1 MKRRITKQ
9 IKVGKVGIGSDYP
22 ISVQSM
28 TTTKT
33 RNTDETIQQ
42 VYELAN
48 NGADIVRVT
57 CNDIEAA
64 KSLVNIS
71 TRSPVPIIA
80 DIHFQYK
87 LALAAIEAG
96 VQGLRLNP
104 GNIRNEKHIKAV
116 AKEALLANVPIR
128 IGVNAGSLDKDISKK
143 YGDSTPKALVES
155 ALKELKYLEE
165 VEFHNIKIS
174 VKHSNVPLM
183 IESYRLLSEKVDY
196 PLHLGVT
203 EAGPLPGGLIKSVS
217 GISTLL
223 SEGIGDTIRFS
234 FINHMFAKWIKS
246 HRDLPMLINQWANVV
261 RWEMRTRLFL
271 RTSEFLW
278 QEGHTA
284 HKTQEEATSEALQML
299 DIYAE
304 FAENAAGVS
313 VVKGIKSANERF
325 AGATTTYSIEAMMK
339 DKKALQAGTSHELGQ
354 NFSKAFEIQYS
365 DENNE
370 LQHPFQTSWGVS
382 TRLIG
387 MIIMA
392 HGDDKGLQ
400 LPPKL
405 APTQSVLIPIIPN
418 EDSKSVVLETVNKL
432 HEELRESYRMKIDD
446 RDNISPGFKF
456 NEWELKGVPLR
467 IEIGPKDIEKNSVVF
482 SRRDGVDG
490 KNSISINEVSQKLKD
505 NLDDIQSNLLE
516 TSKNFRKDNTIHVD
530 SKAELIDTLNSTPG
544 FVTCYWDEN
553 TSDEIEIK
561 DLTKATLRCYLLENE
576 GSAKAVNNESV
587 EGKKAIFSKA
597 Y

>member
-1 MKRRITKQ
+1 MVEKITPMSEDFNEWYTDIIQQAQLADYSPVKGTMVIRPYGYSLWEGVQ
-9 IKVGKVGIGSDYP
+9 AYLDKKFKETGHENAYFPLFIPNSFIKKEAEHVEGFSPELATVTHAGGKELEEPLVVRPTS
-22 ISVQSM
+22 
-28 TTTKT
+28 
-33 RNTDETIQQ
+33 ETI
-42 VYELAN
+42 
-48 NGADIVRVT
+48 
-57 CNDIEAA
+57 
-64 KSLVNIS
+64 
-71 TRSPVPIIA
+71 
-80 DIHFQYK
+80 
-87 LALAAIEAG
+87 
-96 VQGLRLNP
+96 
-104 GNIRNEKHIKAV
+104 
-116 AKEALLANVPIR
+116 
-128 IGVNAGSLDKDISKK
+128 
-143 YGDSTPKALVES
+143 
-155 ALKELKYLEE
+155 
-165 VEFHNIKIS
+165 
-174 VKHSNVPLM
+174 
-183 IESYRLLSEKVDY
+183 
-196 PLHLGVT
+196 
-203 EAGPLPGGLIKSVS
+203 
-217 GISTLL
+217 
-223 SEGIGDTIRFS
+223 
-234 FINHMFAKWIKS
+234 INHMFARWIKS

-304 FAENAAGVS
+304 FAENAAAVS

-339 DKKALQAGTSHELGQ
+339 DMKALQAGTSHELGQ

-370 LQHPFQTSWGVS
+370 LQHPYQTSWGVS

-392 HGDDKGLQ
+392 HGDDNGLQ
-400 LPPKL
+400 LPPNL

-418 EDSKSVVLETVNKL
+418 EDSKSIVLETVNNL
-432 HEELRESYRMKIDD
+432 HEELRKDYRIKIDD

-467 IEIGPKDIEKNSVVF
+467 IEIGPKDIENNSVIF
-482 SRRDGVDG
+482 SRRDGVNG
-490 KNSISINEVSQKLKD
+490 KSSISIDDVSQKLKE

-516 TSKNFRKDNTIHVD
+516 TSKNFRKENTIHVD

-561 DLTKATLRCYLLENE
+561 DLTKATLRCYLLDNE
-576 GSAKAVNNESV
+576 DSAKSVNNESV

>member
-1 MKRRITKQ
+1 MVEKITPMSEDFNEWYTDIIQQAQLADYSPVKGTMVIRPYGYSLWEGVQ
-9 IKVGKVGIGSDYP
+9 AYLDKKFKETGHENAYFPLFIPNSFIQKEAEHVEGFSPELATVTHAGGKELEEPLVVRPTS
-22 ISVQSM
+22 
-28 TTTKT
+28 
-33 RNTDETIQQ
+33 ETI
-42 VYELAN
+42 
-48 NGADIVRVT
+48 
-57 CNDIEAA
+57 
-64 KSLVNIS
+64 
-71 TRSPVPIIA
+71 
-80 DIHFQYK
+80 
-87 LALAAIEAG
+87 
-96 VQGLRLNP
+96 
-104 GNIRNEKHIKAV
+104 
-116 AKEALLANVPIR
+116 
-128 IGVNAGSLDKDISKK
+128 
-143 YGDSTPKALVES
+143 
-155 ALKELKYLEE
+155 
-165 VEFHNIKIS
+165 
-174 VKHSNVPLM
+174 
-183 IESYRLLSEKVDY
+183 
-196 PLHLGVT
+196 
-203 EAGPLPGGLIKSVS
+203 
-217 GISTLL
+217 
-223 SEGIGDTIRFS
+223 
-234 FINHMFAKWIKS
+234 INHMFAKWIKS
-246 HRDLPMLINQWANVV
+246 HRDLPMLVNQWANVV

-400 LPPKL
+400 LPPKI

-467 IEIGPKDIEKNSVVF
+467 IELGPKDIEKNSVVF

-587 EGKKAIFSKA
+587 EGKKVIFSKA

>member
-1 MKRRITKQ
+1 MVEKITPMSEDFNEWYTDIIQQAQLADYSPVKGTMVIRPYGYSLWEGVQ
-9 IKVGKVGIGSDYP
+9 AYLDKKFKETGHENAYFPLFIPNSFIKKEAEHVEGFSPELATVTHAGGKELEEPLVVRPTS
-22 ISVQSM
+22 
-28 TTTKT
+28 
-33 RNTDETIQQ
+33 ETI
-42 VYELAN
+42 
-48 NGADIVRVT
+48 
-57 CNDIEAA
+57 
-64 KSLVNIS
+64 
-71 TRSPVPIIA
+71 
-80 DIHFQYK
+80 
-87 LALAAIEAG
+87 
-96 VQGLRLNP
+96 
-104 GNIRNEKHIKAV
+104 
-116 AKEALLANVPIR
+116 
-128 IGVNAGSLDKDISKK
+128 
-143 YGDSTPKALVES
+143 
-155 ALKELKYLEE
+155 
-165 VEFHNIKIS
+165 
-174 VKHSNVPLM
+174 
-183 IESYRLLSEKVDY
+183 
-196 PLHLGVT
+196 
-203 EAGPLPGGLIKSVS
+203 
-217 GISTLL
+217 
-223 SEGIGDTIRFS
+223 
-234 FINHMFAKWIKS
+234 INHMFARWIKS

-304 FAENAAGVS
+304 FAENAAAVS

-339 DKKALQAGTSHELGQ
+339 DMKALQAGTSHELGQ

-400 LPPKL
+400 LPPNL

-418 EDSKSVVLETVNKL
+418 EDSKSVVLETVNNL
-432 HEELRESYRMKIDD
+432 HEELRKDYRIKIDD

-467 IEIGPKDIEKNSVVF
+467 IEIGPKDIENNSVIF
-482 SRRDGVDG
+482 SRRDGVNG
-490 KNSISINEVSQKLKD
+490 KSSISIDDVSQKLKE

-516 TSKNFRKDNTIHVD
+516 TSKNFRKENTIHVD

-561 DLTKATLRCYLLENE
+561 DLTKATLRCYLLDNE
-576 GSAKAVNNESV
+576 DSAKSVNNESV

>member
-1 MKRRITKQ
+1 MVEKITPMSEDFNEWYTDIIQQAQLADYSPVKGTMVIRPYGYSLWEGVQ
-9 IKVGKVGIGSDYP
+9 AYLDKKFKETGHENAYFPLFIPNSFIQKEAEHVEGFSPELATVTHAGGKELEEPLVVRPTS
-22 ISVQSM
+22 
-28 TTTKT
+28 
-33 RNTDETIQQ
+33 ETI
-42 VYELAN
+42 
-48 NGADIVRVT
+48 
-57 CNDIEAA
+57 
-64 KSLVNIS
+64 
-71 TRSPVPIIA
+71 
-80 DIHFQYK
+80 
-87 LALAAIEAG
+87 
-96 VQGLRLNP
+96 
-104 GNIRNEKHIKAV
+104 
-116 AKEALLANVPIR
+116 
-128 IGVNAGSLDKDISKK
+128 
-143 YGDSTPKALVES
+143 
-155 ALKELKYLEE
+155 
-165 VEFHNIKIS
+165 
-174 VKHSNVPLM
+174 
-183 IESYRLLSEKVDY
+183 
-196 PLHLGVT
+196 
-203 EAGPLPGGLIKSVS
+203 
-217 GISTLL
+217 
-223 SEGIGDTIRFS
+223 
-234 FINHMFAKWIKS
+234 INHMFAKWIKS

-339 DKKALQAGTSHELGQ
+339 DMKALQAGTSHELGQ

-432 HEELRESYRMKIDD
+432 HEELRESYRIKIDD

-490 KNSISINEVSQKLKD
+490 KNSVSINEVSQKLKD
-505 NLDDIQSNLLE
+505 NLDDIQSNLLD
-516 TSKNFRKDNTIHVD
+516 TSKHFRKDNTIHVD
-530 SKAELIDTLNSTPG
+530 SKSELIDTLNSTPG

>member
-1 MKRRITKQ
+1 MVEKITPMSEDFNEWYTDIIQQAQLADYSPVKGTMVIRPYGYSLWEGVQ
-9 IKVGKVGIGSDYP
+9 AYLDKKFKETGHENAYFPLFIPNSFIQKEAEHVEGFSPELATVTHAGGKELEEPLVVRPTS
-22 ISVQSM
+22 
-28 TTTKT
+28 
-33 RNTDETIQQ
+33 ETI
-42 VYELAN
+42 
-48 NGADIVRVT
+48 
-57 CNDIEAA
+57 
-64 KSLVNIS
+64 
-71 TRSPVPIIA
+71 
-80 DIHFQYK
+80 
-87 LALAAIEAG
+87 
-96 VQGLRLNP
+96 
-104 GNIRNEKHIKAV
+104 
-116 AKEALLANVPIR
+116 
-128 IGVNAGSLDKDISKK
+128 
-143 YGDSTPKALVES
+143 
-155 ALKELKYLEE
+155 
-165 VEFHNIKIS
+165 
-174 VKHSNVPLM
+174 
-183 IESYRLLSEKVDY
+183 
-196 PLHLGVT
+196 
-203 EAGPLPGGLIKSVS
+203 
-217 GISTLL
+217 
-223 SEGIGDTIRFS
+223 
-234 FINHMFAKWIKS
+234 INHMFAKWIKS

-432 HEELRESYRMKIDD
+432 HEEFRESYRMKIDD

-490 KNSISINEVSQKLKD
+490 KNSVSINEVSQKLKD

>member
-1 MKRRITKQ
+1 MVEKITPMSEDFNEWYTDIIQQAQLADYSPVKGTMVIRPYGYSLWEGVQ
-9 IKVGKVGIGSDYP
+9 AYLDKKFKETGHENAYFPLFIPNSFIKKEAEHVEGFSPELATVTHAGGKELEEPLVVRPTS
-22 ISVQSM
+22 
-28 TTTKT
+28 
-33 RNTDETIQQ
+33 ETI
-42 VYELAN
+42 
-48 NGADIVRVT
+48 
-57 CNDIEAA
+57 
-64 KSLVNIS
+64 
-71 TRSPVPIIA
+71 
-80 DIHFQYK
+80 
-87 LALAAIEAG
+87 
-96 VQGLRLNP
+96 
-104 GNIRNEKHIKAV
+104 
-116 AKEALLANVPIR
+116 
-128 IGVNAGSLDKDISKK
+128 
-143 YGDSTPKALVES
+143 
-155 ALKELKYLEE
+155 
-165 VEFHNIKIS
+165 
-174 VKHSNVPLM
+174 
-183 IESYRLLSEKVDY
+183 
-196 PLHLGVT
+196 
-203 EAGPLPGGLIKSVS
+203 
-217 GISTLL
+217 
-223 SEGIGDTIRFS
+223 
-234 FINHMFAKWIKS
+234 INHMFARWIKS

-304 FAENAAGVS
+304 FAENAAAVS

-339 DKKALQAGTSHELGQ
+339 DMKALQAGTSHELGQ

-418 EDSKSVVLETVNKL
+418 EDSKSVVLETVNNL
-432 HEELRESYRMKIDD
+432 HEELRKDYRIKIDD

-467 IEIGPKDIEKNSVVF
+467 IEIGPKDIENNSVVF
-482 SRRDGVDG
+482 SRRDGVNG
-490 KNSISINEVSQKLKD
+490 KSSISIDDVSQKLKE

-516 TSKNFRKDNTIHVD
+516 TSKNFRKENTIHVD

>member
-1 MKRRITKQ
+1 MVEKITPMSEDFNEWYTDIIQQAQLADYSPVKGTMVIRPYGYSLWEGVQ
-9 IKVGKVGIGSDYP
+9 AYLDKKFKETGHENAYFPLFIPNSFIQKEAEHVEGFSPELATVTHAGGKELEEPLVVRPTS
-22 ISVQSM
+22 
-28 TTTKT
+28 
-33 RNTDETIQQ
+33 ETI
-42 VYELAN
+42 
-48 NGADIVRVT
+48 
-57 CNDIEAA
+57 
-64 KSLVNIS
+64 
-71 TRSPVPIIA
+71 
-80 DIHFQYK
+80 
-87 LALAAIEAG
+87 
-96 VQGLRLNP
+96 
-104 GNIRNEKHIKAV
+104 
-116 AKEALLANVPIR
+116 
-128 IGVNAGSLDKDISKK
+128 
-143 YGDSTPKALVES
+143 
-155 ALKELKYLEE
+155 
-165 VEFHNIKIS
+165 
-174 VKHSNVPLM
+174 
-183 IESYRLLSEKVDY
+183 
-196 PLHLGVT
+196 
-203 EAGPLPGGLIKSVS
+203 
-217 GISTLL
+217 
-223 SEGIGDTIRFS
+223 
-234 FINHMFAKWIKS
+234 INHMFAKWIKS

-490 KNSISINEVSQKLKD
+490 KNSISINEVSEKLKD
-505 NLDDIQSNLLE
+505 NLDNIQSNLLE

>member
-1 MKRRITKQ
+1 MVEKITPMSEDFNEWYTDIIQQAQLADYSPVKGTMVIRPYGYSLWEGVQ
-9 IKVGKVGIGSDYP
+9 AYLDKKFKETGHENAYFPLFIPNSFIKKEAEHVEGFSPELATVTHAGGKELEEPLVVRPTS
-22 ISVQSM
+22 
-28 TTTKT
+28 
-33 RNTDETIQQ
+33 ETI
-42 VYELAN
+42 
-48 NGADIVRVT
+48 
-57 CNDIEAA
+57 
-64 KSLVNIS
+64 
-71 TRSPVPIIA
+71 
-80 DIHFQYK
+80 
-87 LALAAIEAG
+87 
-96 VQGLRLNP
+96 
-104 GNIRNEKHIKAV
+104 
-116 AKEALLANVPIR
+116 
-128 IGVNAGSLDKDISKK
+128 
-143 YGDSTPKALVES
+143 
-155 ALKELKYLEE
+155 
-165 VEFHNIKIS
+165 
-174 VKHSNVPLM
+174 
-183 IESYRLLSEKVDY
+183 
-196 PLHLGVT
+196 
-203 EAGPLPGGLIKSVS
+203 
-217 GISTLL
+217 
-223 SEGIGDTIRFS
+223 
-234 FINHMFAKWIKS
+234 INHMFARWIKS

-339 DKKALQAGTSHELGQ
+339 DMKALQAGTSHELGQ

-400 LPPKL
+400 LPPNL

-418 EDSKSVVLETVNKL
+418 EDSKSVVLETVNNL
-432 HEELRESYRMKIDD
+432 HEELRKDYRIKIDD

-467 IEIGPKDIEKNSVVF
+467 IEIGPKDIENNSVIF
-482 SRRDGVDG
+482 SRRDGVNG
-490 KNSISINEVSQKLKD
+490 KSSISIDDVSQKLKE

-516 TSKNFRKDNTIHVD
+516 TSKNFRKENTIHVD

-561 DLTKATLRCYLLENE
+561 DLTKATLRCYLLDNE
-576 GSAKAVNNESV
+576 DSAKSVNNESV

>member
-1 MKRRITKQ
+1 MVEKITPMSEDFNEWYTDIIQQAQLADYSPVKGTMVIRPYGYSLWEGVQ
-9 IKVGKVGIGSDYP
+9 AYLDKKFKETGHENAYFPLFIPNSFIQKEAEHVEGFSPELATVTHAGGKELEEPLVVRPTS
-22 ISVQSM
+22 
-28 TTTKT
+28 
-33 RNTDETIQQ
+33 ETI
-42 VYELAN
+42 
-48 NGADIVRVT
+48 
-57 CNDIEAA
+57 
-64 KSLVNIS
+64 
-71 TRSPVPIIA
+71 
-80 DIHFQYK
+80 
-87 LALAAIEAG
+87 
-96 VQGLRLNP
+96 
-104 GNIRNEKHIKAV
+104 
-116 AKEALLANVPIR
+116 
-128 IGVNAGSLDKDISKK
+128 
-143 YGDSTPKALVES
+143 
-155 ALKELKYLEE
+155 
-165 VEFHNIKIS
+165 
-174 VKHSNVPLM
+174 
-183 IESYRLLSEKVDY
+183 
-196 PLHLGVT
+196 
-203 EAGPLPGGLIKSVS
+203 
-217 GISTLL
+217 
-223 SEGIGDTIRFS
+223 
-234 FINHMFAKWIKS
+234 INHMFAKWIKS
-246 HRDLPMLINQWANVV
+246 HRDLPMLVNQWANVV

-400 LPPKL
+400 LPPNL

-418 EDSKSVVLETVNKL
+418 EDSKSIVLETVNNL
-432 HEELRESYRMKIDD
+432 HEELRKDYRIKIDD

-467 IEIGPKDIEKNSVVF
+467 IEIGPKDIENNSVVF
-482 SRRDGVDG
+482 SRRDGVNG
-490 KNSISINEVSQKLKD
+490 KSSISIDDVSQKLKE

-516 TSKNFRKDNTIHVD
+516 TSKNFRKENTIHVD

-561 DLTKATLRCYLLENE
+561 DLTKATLRCYLLDNE
-576 GSAKAVNNESV
+576 DSAKSVNNESV

>member
-1 MKRRITKQ
+1 MVEKITPMSEDFNELYTDLIQQAQLADYSPVKGTMVIRPYGYSLWEGVQ
-9 IKVGKVGIGSDYP
+9 AYLDKKFKETGHENAYFPLFIPNSFIQKEAEHVEGFSPELATVTHAGGKELEEPLVVRPTS
-22 ISVQSM
+22 
-28 TTTKT
+28 
-33 RNTDETIQQ
+33 ETI
-42 VYELAN
+42 
-48 NGADIVRVT
+48 
-57 CNDIEAA
+57 
-64 KSLVNIS
+64 
-71 TRSPVPIIA
+71 
-80 DIHFQYK
+80 
-87 LALAAIEAG
+87 
-96 VQGLRLNP
+96 
-104 GNIRNEKHIKAV
+104 
-116 AKEALLANVPIR
+116 
-128 IGVNAGSLDKDISKK
+128 
-143 YGDSTPKALVES
+143 
-155 ALKELKYLEE
+155 
-165 VEFHNIKIS
+165 
-174 VKHSNVPLM
+174 
-183 IESYRLLSEKVDY
+183 
-196 PLHLGVT
+196 
-203 EAGPLPGGLIKSVS
+203 
-217 GISTLL
+217 
-223 SEGIGDTIRFS
+223 
-234 FINHMFAKWIKS
+234 INHMFAKWIKS
-246 HRDLPMLINQWANVV
+246 HRDLPMLVNQWANVV

>member
-1 MKRRITKQ
+1 MVEKITPMSEDFNEWYTDIIQQAQLADYSPVKGTMVIRPYGYSLWEGVQ
-9 IKVGKVGIGSDYP
+9 AYLDKKFKETGHENAYFPLFIPNSFIKKEAEHVEGFSPELATVTHAGGKELEEPLVVRPTS
-22 ISVQSM
+22 
-28 TTTKT
+28 
-33 RNTDETIQQ
+33 ETI
-42 VYELAN
+42 
-48 NGADIVRVT
+48 
-57 CNDIEAA
+57 
-64 KSLVNIS
+64 
-71 TRSPVPIIA
+71 
-80 DIHFQYK
+80 
-87 LALAAIEAG
+87 
-96 VQGLRLNP
+96 
-104 GNIRNEKHIKAV
+104 
-116 AKEALLANVPIR
+116 
-128 IGVNAGSLDKDISKK
+128 
-143 YGDSTPKALVES
+143 
-155 ALKELKYLEE
+155 
-165 VEFHNIKIS
+165 
-174 VKHSNVPLM
+174 
-183 IESYRLLSEKVDY
+183 
-196 PLHLGVT
+196 
-203 EAGPLPGGLIKSVS
+203 
-217 GISTLL
+217 
-223 SEGIGDTIRFS
+223 
-234 FINHMFAKWIKS
+234 INHMFARWIKS

-304 FAENAAGVS
+304 FAENAAAVS

-339 DKKALQAGTSHELGQ
+339 DMKALQAGTSHELGQ

-400 LPPKL
+400 LPPNL

-418 EDSKSVVLETVNKL
+418 EDSKTVVLETVNNL
-432 HEELRESYRMKIDD
+432 HEELRKDYRIKIDD

-467 IEIGPKDIEKNSVVF
+467 IEIGPKDIENNSVVF
-482 SRRDGVDG
+482 SRRDGVNG
-490 KNSISINEVSQKLKD
+490 KSSISIDDVSQKLKE

-516 TSKNFRKDNTIHVD
+516 TSKNFRKENTIHVD

-576 GSAKAVNNESV
+576 DSAKSVNNESV
-587 EGKKAIFSKA
+587 QGKKAIFSKA

>member
-1 MKRRITKQ
+1 MVEKITPMSEDFNEWYTDIIQQAQLADYSPVKGTMVIRPYGYSLWEGVQ
-9 IKVGKVGIGSDYP
+9 AYLDKKFKETGHENAYFPLFIPNSFIKKEAEHVEGFSPELATVTHAGGKELEEPLVVRPTS
-22 ISVQSM
+22 
-28 TTTKT
+28 
-33 RNTDETIQQ
+33 ETI
-42 VYELAN
+42 
-48 NGADIVRVT
+48 
-57 CNDIEAA
+57 
-64 KSLVNIS
+64 
-71 TRSPVPIIA
+71 
-80 DIHFQYK
+80 
-87 LALAAIEAG
+87 
-96 VQGLRLNP
+96 
-104 GNIRNEKHIKAV
+104 
-116 AKEALLANVPIR
+116 
-128 IGVNAGSLDKDISKK
+128 
-143 YGDSTPKALVES
+143 
-155 ALKELKYLEE
+155 
-165 VEFHNIKIS
+165 
-174 VKHSNVPLM
+174 
-183 IESYRLLSEKVDY
+183 
-196 PLHLGVT
+196 
-203 EAGPLPGGLIKSVS
+203 
-217 GISTLL
+217 
-223 SEGIGDTIRFS
+223 
-234 FINHMFAKWIKS
+234 INHMFARWIKS
-246 HRDLPMLINQWANVV
+246 HRDLPILINQWANVV

-304 FAENAAGVS
+304 FAENAAAVS

-339 DKKALQAGTSHELGQ
+339 DMKALQAGTSHELGQ

-400 LPPKL
+400 LPPNL

-418 EDSKSVVLETVNKL
+418 EDSKSIVLETVNNL
-432 HEELRESYRMKIDD
+432 HEELRKDYRIKIDD

-467 IEIGPKDIEKNSVVF
+467 IEIGPKDIENNSVVF
-482 SRRDGVDG
+482 SRRDGVNG
-490 KNSISINEVSQKLKD
+490 KSSISIDDVSQKLKE

-516 TSKNFRKDNTIHVD
+516 TSKNFRKENTIHVD

-561 DLTKATLRCYLLENE
+561 DLTKATLRCYLLDNE
-576 GSAKAVNNESV
+576 DSAKSVNNESV

>member
-1 MKRRITKQ
+1 MVEKITPMSEDFNEWYTDIIQQAQLADYSPVKGTMVIRPYGYSLWEGVQ
-9 IKVGKVGIGSDYP
+9 AYLDKKFKETGHENAYFPLFIPNSFIQKEAEHVEGFSPELATVTHAGGKELEEPLVVRPTS
-22 ISVQSM
+22 
-28 TTTKT
+28 
-33 RNTDETIQQ
+33 ETI
-42 VYELAN
+42 
-48 NGADIVRVT
+48 
-57 CNDIEAA
+57 
-64 KSLVNIS
+64 
-71 TRSPVPIIA
+71 
-80 DIHFQYK
+80 
-87 LALAAIEAG
+87 
-96 VQGLRLNP
+96 
-104 GNIRNEKHIKAV
+104 
-116 AKEALLANVPIR
+116 
-128 IGVNAGSLDKDISKK
+128 
-143 YGDSTPKALVES
+143 
-155 ALKELKYLEE
+155 
-165 VEFHNIKIS
+165 
-174 VKHSNVPLM
+174 
-183 IESYRLLSEKVDY
+183 
-196 PLHLGVT
+196 
-203 EAGPLPGGLIKSVS
+203 
-217 GISTLL
+217 
-223 SEGIGDTIRFS
+223 
-234 FINHMFAKWIKS
+234 INHMFAKWIKS

-418 EDSKSVVLETVNKL
+418 EDSKSVVLETVNNL
-432 HEELRESYRMKIDD
+432 YEELRESYRIKIDD

-490 KNSISINEVSQKLKD
+490 KNSISINDVSQKLKD

>member
-1 MKRRITKQ
+1 MVEKITPMSEDFNEWYTDIIQQAQLADYSPVKGTMVIRPYGYSLWEGVQ
-9 IKVGKVGIGSDYP
+9 AYLDKKFKETGHENAYFPLFIPNSFIQKEAEHVEGFSPELATVTHAGGKELEEPLVVRPTS
-22 ISVQSM
+22 
-28 TTTKT
+28 
-33 RNTDETIQQ
+33 ETI
-42 VYELAN
+42 
-48 NGADIVRVT
+48 
-57 CNDIEAA
+57 
-64 KSLVNIS
+64 
-71 TRSPVPIIA
+71 
-80 DIHFQYK
+80 
-87 LALAAIEAG
+87 
-96 VQGLRLNP
+96 
-104 GNIRNEKHIKAV
+104 
-116 AKEALLANVPIR
+116 
-128 IGVNAGSLDKDISKK
+128 
-143 YGDSTPKALVES
+143 
-155 ALKELKYLEE
+155 
-165 VEFHNIKIS
+165 
-174 VKHSNVPLM
+174 
-183 IESYRLLSEKVDY
+183 
-196 PLHLGVT
+196 
-203 EAGPLPGGLIKSVS
+203 
-217 GISTLL
+217 
-223 SEGIGDTIRFS
+223 
-234 FINHMFAKWIKS
+234 INHMFAKWIKS
-246 HRDLPMLINQWANVV
+246 HRDLPMLVNQWANVV

-284 HKTQEEATSEALQML
+284 HKTREEATSEALQML

>member
-1 MKRRITKQ
+1 MVEKITPMSEDFNEWYTDIIQQAQLADYSPVKGTMVIRPYGYSLWEGVQ
-9 IKVGKVGIGSDYP
+9 AYLDKKFKETGHENAYFPLFIPNSFIKKEAEHVEGFSPELATVTHAGGKELEEPLVVRPTS
-22 ISVQSM
+22 
-28 TTTKT
+28 
-33 RNTDETIQQ
+33 ETI
-42 VYELAN
+42 
-48 NGADIVRVT
+48 
-57 CNDIEAA
+57 
-64 KSLVNIS
+64 
-71 TRSPVPIIA
+71 
-80 DIHFQYK
+80 
-87 LALAAIEAG
+87 
-96 VQGLRLNP
+96 
-104 GNIRNEKHIKAV
+104 
-116 AKEALLANVPIR
+116 
-128 IGVNAGSLDKDISKK
+128 
-143 YGDSTPKALVES
+143 
-155 ALKELKYLEE
+155 
-165 VEFHNIKIS
+165 
-174 VKHSNVPLM
+174 
-183 IESYRLLSEKVDY
+183 
-196 PLHLGVT
+196 
-203 EAGPLPGGLIKSVS
+203 
-217 GISTLL
+217 
-223 SEGIGDTIRFS
+223 
-234 FINHMFAKWIKS
+234 INHMFARWIKS

-304 FAENAAGVS
+304 FAENAAAVS

-339 DKKALQAGTSHELGQ
+339 DMKALQAGTSHELGQ

-400 LPPKL
+400 LPPNL

-418 EDSKSVVLETVNKL
+418 EDSKSIVLETVNNL
-432 HEELRESYRMKIDD
+432 HEELRKDYRIKIDD

-467 IEIGPKDIEKNSVVF
+467 IEIGPKDIENNSVVF
-482 SRRDGVDG
+482 SRRDGVNG
-490 KNSISINEVSQKLKD
+490 KSSISIDDVSQKLKE

-516 TSKNFRKDNTIHVD
+516 TSKNFRKENTIHVD
-530 SKAELIDTLNSTPG
+530 SKAELIDTLNSSPG

-561 DLTKATLRCYLLENE
+561 DLTKATLRCYLLEDE